1 VSVRPLSKQCLKVC
15 LELEH
20 SRYRSRSHGAVNSRS
35 SGHLHVTSNSIKHL
49 QSCVVWIPESQMLKA
64 RVARLGTVCALRPSN
79 ANATIVQCLWSI
91 VGSGGSTNRLPVA
104 IVSSCHG
111 LLLEGA

>member
-1 VSVRPLSKQCLKVC
+1 
-15 LELEH
+15 
-20 SRYRSRSHGAVNSRS
+20 
-35 SGHLHVTSNSIKHL
+35 
-49 QSCVVWIPESQMLKA
+49 MLKA